1 MQIALV
7 SNSLQLFIFIPLAE
21 LWTKL
26 SSWRQSDDRFTKK
39 LLPSVFSLQKVTNTD
54 YPKTSISPLKH
65 RYCCSSRSG
74 QNMPASTQYLS
85 LGLYKNKYKGKRF
98 NKGQILIID
107 YIATWRWVEY
117 KFQTLSQFE
126 MLTGLLSCPALIHL
140 ISLVSGLTNLA
151 SIQWRSTFIMLW
163 AFIIVPHVVVTY
175 NHKIISMVTS

>member
-1 MQIALV
+1 M
-7 SNSLQLFIFIPLAE
+7 FIFIPLAE

-26 SSWRQSDDRFTKK
+26 SSWRQSDDRFTKW
-39 LLPSVFSLQKVTNTD
+39 LLPSLFSLQKATNTD
-54 YPKTSISPLKH
+54 YPKTSISHLKH

-126 MLTGLLSCPALIHL
+126 MLLSSTNFAWYKEKYISFCPTKRNNKDN
-140 ISLVSGLTNLA
+140 SLSYF
-151 SIQWRSTFIMLW
+151 S
-163 AFIIVPHVVVTY
+163 PHCE
-175 NHKIISMVTS
+175 